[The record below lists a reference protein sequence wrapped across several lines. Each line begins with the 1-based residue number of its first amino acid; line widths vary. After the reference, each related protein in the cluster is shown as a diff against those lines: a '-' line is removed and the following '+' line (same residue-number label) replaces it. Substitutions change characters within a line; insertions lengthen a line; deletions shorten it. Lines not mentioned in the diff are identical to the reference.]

1 MKRIVLISKEF
12 YPTSNGTVNCLQNIL
27 QNLGQRYDVTV
38 CTCKESLHVSS
49 EETKFNVQIKRF
61 FSAFDYFVILKR
73 AILKRISNH
82 YVEFLIKVVFRPF
95 QILSTK
101 RGFIEHSSWSQNVS
115 KIIVK
120 EHLLDQADIIMAIS
134 EPYENIEAAVT
145 LKKMYP
151 DKKLVIIMFDLFT
164 YNPISLLNDATDDGI
179 INRYRKEYEW
189 FTYADAVVIAKE
201 MYDILMKSE
210 LSTFN
215 EKIHSFFIPSL
226 FHICSKDELIIREDE
241 YIDIVYSGRL
251 YEDIRNPRFTLELFE
266 EVLKHN
272 RQVRLHFY
280 GDGCEEILYEF
291 KSKMGEQLV
300 IHGSVSREEIFE
312 IHKGANMLLNIGN
325 TTPNQLPSKIF
336 EYIGTCKPI
345 INAYSIENDTCEKYL
360 QQYPCKLSIY
370 EDAEK
375 SQQQLNAIYSFINE
389 NCNYV
394 CKSEEVSQIYEEYT
408 AERFTEKLENVLRNL
423 EK

>member
-164 YNPISLLNDATDDGI
+164 YNPISLLND
-179 INRYRKEYEW
+179 YY
-189 FTYADAVVIAKE
+189 
-201 MYDILMKSE
+201 IL
-210 LSTFN
+210 
-215 EKIHSFFIPSL
+215 KI
-226 FHICSKDELIIREDE
+226 
-241 YIDIVYSGRL
+241 
-251 YEDIRNPRFTLELFE
+251 
-266 EVLKHN
+266 
-272 RQVRLHFY
+272 
-280 GDGCEEILYEF
+280 
-291 KSKMGEQLV
+291 
-300 IHGSVSREEIFE
+300 SRRP
-312 IHKGANMLLNIGN
+312 L
-325 TTPNQLPSKIF
+325 
-336 EYIGTCKPI
+336 
-345 INAYSIENDTCEKYL
+345 
-360 QQYPCKLSIY
+360 
-370 EDAEK
+370 
-375 SQQQLNAIYSFINE
+375 
-389 NCNYV
+389 
-394 CKSEEVSQIYEEYT
+394 
-408 AERFTEKLENVLRNL
+408 
-423 EK
+423 